1 MKSNIKSK
9 DTSNHYTLLTGAT
22 GGLGRAFCCELLTCG
37 EDLVMLGRSEERLS
51 QLARDLKKQFPGRDI
66 KYFVCDLAK
75 YEDIERVL
83 EDISK
88 QNIKAIRLI
97 NNAGFITEGS
107 IKNAD
112 IDTLLRCIRVNCEG
126 TIHLTKRLLDYREK
140 EKDFHIITISSMA
153 SNYPMPYMAI
163 YSATK
168 SLLTSFMLSL
178 REEFK
183 KDRVKVL
190 VVEPGAI
197 ATSQEM
203 KDAIKSQGLKGR
215 LSSVPP
221 EKIAKKSLKLSR
233 KNRKKYTP
241 GIFNKL
247 TIFVSAITPSSI
259 KTRVISNMWKKSQ
272 AKRNIK

>member
-1 MKSNIKSK
+1 MKNSTKSK
-9 DTSNHYTLLTGAT
+9 GTSNHYTLLTGAT
-22 GGLGRAFCCELLTCG
+22 GGLGRAFCCELLTS
-37 EDLVMLGRSEERLS
+37 EENLVMLGRSKEKLS
-51 QLARDLKKQFPGRDI
+51 QLADELKKQFPERNI
-66 KYFVCDLAK
+66 KYLVCDLSK
-75 YEDIERVL
+75 YENIERVL

-88 QNIKAIRLI
+88 QNIKVNKLI

-107 IKNAD
+107 IKNAS

-126 TIHLTKRLLDYREK
+126 TIHLTKRMLDSRDQDE
-140 EKDFHIITISSMA
+140 DFHIITISSMA

-178 REEFK
+178 RQEFK

-203 KDAIKSQGLKGR
+203 KDAIKSQGIKGR
-215 LSSVPP
+215 LSSVSP
-221 EKIAKKSLKLSR
+221 EKIAEKSLKLSR
-233 KNRKKYTP
+233 MNRKKYTP

-259 KTRVISNMWKKSQ
+259 KIRAISNMWKKSQ